1 MSGDHNAHQSDF
13 HPDLEIDSLIL
24 KDFGERY
31 AADTALLRQALL
43 LCEWIEESPHV
54 RGSING
60 LAEQLKHAIGE
71 RLK

>member
-31 AADTALLRQALL
+31 AADTALLRQALDAML
-43 LCEWIEESPHV
+43 NVLSGGEYDNPF
-54 RGSING
+54 
-60 LAEQLKHAIGE
+60 ADLKAAAAAIKE